1 MRKLKYFDSS
11 WYLSQYPDVAAAGID
26 PREHFEKHGRR
37 EGRLPC
43 FLPSIAVEKSLWA
56 NAHRPRFFLNALN
69 CAVKQGGFDGVYA
82 SRVLADFHLF
92 EGAYDD
98 AIKAISY
105 LIEHQ
110 VSAEELFDLNELF
123 LLQFSSFL
131 LSDDIAKASAL
142 LTNKRWV
149 ENSSKLLAMEML
161 SGESSRLVSL
171 NRLFK
176 VNGLMKVTLD
186 SRNSLFDS
194 LCTLKPKTA
203 LITRAFSLLKPAT
216 VSVVI
221 PCYNA
226 ERTIATCLKS
236 LKSQTWPDIEIIVV
250 DDGSTDNSLIELTR
264 LKADISGLKVVTNK
278 SNRGTYVT
286 RNLGMSLATGDFLT
300 VMDAD
305 DWAHPQKIEKQVIPL
320 LFNRSLKGTVSH
332 WVRCTE
338 DLKFSRLRGGNSWV
352 HRNVSSLLVRKDVVA
367 TIGGWDE
374 VKVNA
379 DTEFY
384 ERCLAKFGQAAIKEV
399 MPDVPLSFGR
409 THSSSLTQN
418 AATHLVTQYGGVR
431 KQYMDCARAWHKNSP
446 SLKLLRNEPRPFPV
460 PPSMLLASSKP
471 SLVKENAASFYKWR
485 KALDENWYAQF
496 YDDVSSMGLD
506 IHDHFWG
513 KGEKEGRY
521 PSSLF
526 NPQAYAYKF
535 ELPNTVSP
543 TWHALHNDSWDFS
556 APVSITGFTKCKGGL
571 HVALFGHAVSE
582 TVFGAERSLVDMAKA
597 MSQSD
602 IKVTL
607 FLPSCANTSYIEE
620 LRQFVSK
627 IVFLPLPWVKGSR
640 EPIEAITQYLES
652 NFLSLGY
659 DCVYVNTL
667 TLIEPL
673 SAAKRANIPS
683 IMHVRELV
691 EFDND
696 LAVLLQESPK
706 TTHERVISSS
716 DYFIAN
722 SKETA
727 RWLSEPARTTVIYNC
742 ADILASHVPMP
753 TASLKVCML
762 SSNVKKKGVEDF
774 FEVASLC
781 NESSNIQFTI
791 YGPITNDVTMAV
803 KRFGDANVTVAGYV
817 EKPKE
822 AMSEH
827 HIVLALSHFKESFGR
842 TVAEAMSL
850 GRVVVGY
857 DWGAVSELVDKQS
870 GILVDYKSTTGIVD
884 ALLTLNSNPDLLA
897 SKGNFAAKRAK
908 ELFSRDTFD
917 KELANQIVKISKKSA
932 KLKGF

>member
-1 MRKLKYFDSS
+1 MTQREYFDPE
-11 WYLSQYPDVAAAGID
+11 WYLKQYPDVAAAGID
-26 PREHFEKHGRR
+26 PKLHFDKHGRQ

-43 FLPSIAVEKSLWA
+43 NIPSLPLEKALWENIESSVAILDSLRRA
-56 NAHRPRFFLNALN
+56 AECVNVN
-69 CAVKQGGFDGVYA
+69 GIYA
-82 SRVLADFHLF
+82 AKVLVDYYLFKEQYLLAKEESDKLVINSSLSEKLFSRD
-92 EGAYDD
+92 
-98 AIKAISY
+98 
-105 LIEHQ
+105 
-110 VSAEELFDLNELF
+110 ELS
-123 LLQFSSFL
+123 LLRFSSLFGAGL
-131 LSDDIAKASAL
+131 EEEA
-142 LTNKRWV
+142 RQVV
-149 ENSSKLLAMEML
+149 ENPLWSNSSKWLAASML
-161 SGESSRLVSL
+161 ADSQKVEEL
-171 NRLFK
+171 NKLYK
-176 VNGLMKVTLD
+176 NMGLRELTTPKEALTLD
-186 SRNSLFDS
+186 ALSTARTSVSTVTRIKTL
-194 LCTLKPKTA
+194 LCKPK
-203 LITRAFSLLKPAT
+203 
-216 VSVVI
+216 VSVVV
-221 PCYNA
+221 PVFNA
-226 ERTIATCLKS
+226 EKVISTSINSLLNQS
-236 LKSQTWPDIEIIVV
+236 LKNIEVVVV
-250 DDGSTDNSLIELTR
+250 DDASTDNSFAELKG
-264 LKADISGLKVVTNK
+264 LYSDIDCVKVIKNNENK
-278 SNRGTYVT
+278 GAYAT

-338 DLKFSRLRGGNSWV
+338 DLNFSRLRAGNSWV

-367 TIGGWDE
+367 KLGGWDE

-409 THSSSLTQN
+409 THAASLTQN
-418 AATHLVTQYGGVR
+418 AETHLVTQYGGVR

-446 SLKLLRNEPRPFPV
+446 DLKLLRDDQRTFPI
-460 PPSMLLASSKP
+460 PPSMLLPSSNP
-471 SLVKENAASFYKWR
+471 SVVEENTASFRKWR
-485 KALDENWYAQF
+485 KALDENWYAKV
-496 YDDVSSMGLD
+496 YDDVYSMGLD

-513 KGEKEGRY
+513 RGEKEGRY
-521 PSSLF
+521 PSPLF
-526 NPQAYAYKF
+526 NSQAYAYKL
-535 ELPNTVSP
+535 ELKNTVSP
-543 TWHALHNDSWDFS
+543 TWHALHNDNWDFS
-556 APVSITGFTKCKGGL
+556 APVSITGFTKREGEV

-602 IKVTL
+602 ISVTL

-620 LRQFVSK
+620 LRKFVNK
-627 IVFLPLPWVKGSR
+627 IVFLPLPWAKGNR

-652 NFLSLGY
+652 DFLRFGY

-673 SAAKRANIPS
+673 SAAKKADIPS

-691 EFDND
+691 EFDKD
-696 LAVLLQESPK
+696 LSNVLKETSQQ
-706 TTHERVISSS
+706 THSRVIASS

-727 RWLSEPARTTVIYNC
+727 HWLKEPERTTVIYNC
-742 ADILASHVPMP
+742 VDTPSVQVPMP
-753 TASLKVCML
+753 SPPLKICML

-774 FEVASLC
+774 FKVANLC
-781 NESSNIQFTI
+781 KENKNIQFTI
-791 YGPITNDVTMAV
+791 YGPITNDVTMAI
-803 KRFGDANVTVAGYV
+803 KRFGDVNVKVAGYV